1 LGTVRVAF
9 DRPEVRTA
17 FRPHTADELYRAQDH
32 ARMTR
37 RCEADFIMLLGMLA
51 EASPRAPVIGVICD
65 NDSSCHTR
73 AVTSY
78 LEKHPRLEGLYGARY
93 SPHLGGAEELR
104 GEHRRE
110 LAGPSPPDPRP
121 SSQPLTRPDAGH
133 RRALD
138 QPWLLPGYECRRR
151 RPPSRRLQAPPA
163 SFLPFRRRP
172 GPGSSHPGEVTAR
185 MYQVETRVSHRADQ
199 HPMMLR
205 VIAHCLFGR
214 CRRE

>member
-1 LGTVRVAF
+1 
-9 DRPEVRTA
+9 
-17 FRPHTADELYRAQDH
+17 
-32 ARMTR
+32 MTH

-51 EASPRAPVIGVICD
+51 KAFPRAPVIGVICD

-93 SPHLGGAEELR
+93 SPHDNPAERIWAALKSYVASTAVSWPGRLR
-104 GEHRRE
+104 QIHA
-110 LAGPSPPDPRP
+110 LLP
-121 SSQPLTRPDAGH
+121 QPLTRPDAGH

-138 QPWLLPGYECRRR
+138 QPLAAT
-151 RPPSRRLQAPPA
+151 RLRVSAAATSVSTATGATGQFF
-163 SFLPFRRRP
+163 FLFRRRP
-172 GPGSSHPGEVTAR
+172 GPGSSHPGQVTAR
-185 MYQVETRVSHRADQ
+185 MCQVETRVSHRADQ

-205 VIAHCLFGR
+205 VIAHCLLGR